1 LLIDIPPDAA
11 RVQTLIFWLK
21 NKDDVKVRR
30 EAARCCLKPPNFI
43 KALPEK
49 HKKLPEEYK
58 ELKKEFIKAL
68 KEAETNDGEDC
79 EVRRDAWLALM
90 KIKFNIA

>member
-1 LLIDIPPDAA
+1 MLIDIPPDVA
-11 RVQTLIFWLK
+11 RVQMLILRLK

-68 KEAETNDGEDC
+68 NEAETNDEDY
-79 EVRRDAWLALM
+79 EVRRDACIAH
-90 KIKFNIA
+90 KRIIFNIT

>member
-1 LLIDIPPDAA
+1 MLIDIPLDAE
-11 RVQTLIFWLK
+11 RVQELILRLK

-30 EAARCCLKPPNFI
+30 EAARCCLKPPSFI

-49 HKKLPEEYK
+49 FELPEEYK
-58 ELKKEFIKAL
+58 ELKKELIKAL

>member
-1 LLIDIPPDAA
+1 LLIDIPLDAE
-11 RVQTLIFWLK
+11 RVQELILRLK

-30 EAARCCLKPPNFI
+30 EAARCCLKPPSFI

-49 HKKLPEEYK
+49 HMELPEEYK

-68 KEAETNDGEDC
+68 NEAETNDEDC
-79 EVRRDAWLALM
+79 EVRRDACIAH
-90 KIKFNIA
+90 KRIIFNIT